1 MICDRLKDGQGVA
14 VDAAEG
20 ERLMAEAVALGFD
33 VAAAT
38 AANQGP

>member
-1 MICDRLKDGQGVA
+1 MICNRLKDGQGVA

-20 ERLMAEAVALGFD
+20 ERLMAEAVALGFA